1 MLLIIVDVIR
11 WFHTFIVV
19 EIMVAIIVIFLC
31 CFDTFHIKAL
41 KRRFKFHFE
50 RVIHQCLSR
59 FSCLERNEEDVKV
72 HLPQKVCVQV
82 VTELPVI
89 MMYVCVVVS
98 ARVFVHH
105 NMFSPIFI
113 CGNVMQE

>member
-1 MLLIIVDVIR
+1 MLSG

-19 EIMVAIIVIFLC
+19 EIMVAIICELFCVVLTTSISMHSNL
-31 CFDTFHIKAL
+31 L
-41 KRRFKFHFE
+41 KFKFHFE

-82 VTELPVI
+82 VTRLTVI

-98 ARVFVHH
+98 ARMFVHH
-105 NMFSPIFI
+105 NMVHHWIKSDQFFI
-113 CGNVMQE
+113 CCYS